1 MKRPAP
7 TRASRSRAE
16 KNRRLADHFREG
28 RRPALARAIS
38 MVEGGRPGVAGLLQ
52 DLLLARPRARR
63 LGVTGPPGA
72 GKSSLIAALATL
84 LRARDEEVAIVA
96 VDPTSPFSGGALL
109 GDRIRMNDLSTD
121 PGIFIR
127 SMATRGS
134 LGGLAAT
141 TREVIDLLDAFGF
154 PNILIETVGVGQTE
168 LEVAS
173 TADSVAVVLVPESGD
188 GIQAMKAG
196 LMEIAD
202 LFVVNKSDRI
212 GADRMVRAIRQ
223 ALLLKAG
230 RGGRNLPAHH
240 GVDLSRVQGGAAGRA
255 DADSRTAPGRRRG
268 NGPPP
273 RPPRPRAG
281 TSRCSRPPPGAERAS
296 TTCSN
301 VFLPTRNTSRCRER
315 WRNVAGRG
323 PGAESGMSSRGG
335 CGRRA
340 GGVPRAA
347 IRIFRAGSRRSRPA
361 APLRMGWPKRS
372 CPPYSGRDGIPA
384 GRSASPLSV
393 FARLQS
399 TDCPGRYLKCR
410 RPNAGCVAAPRCSPR
425 SRTAGG
431 RSSA

>member
-1 MKRPAP
+1 MKSLSPGS
-7 TRASRSRAE
+7 TE
-16 KNRRLADHFREG
+16 KNRRLADHFRAG

-38 MVEGGRPGVAGLLQ
+38 MVEGGRPGVA
-52 DLLLARPRARR
+52 DLLGELLLTRSRARR
-63 LGVTGPPGA
+63 FGVTGPPGA

-154 PNILIETVGVGQTE
+154 PNILVETVGVGQTE

-223 ALLLKAG
+223 ALLLKTG
-230 RGGRNLPAHH
+230 RGGRDVPAHH
-240 GVDLSRVQGGAAGRA
+240 GVDLARVRRRSPGEVVPGGTREA
-255 DADSRTAPGRRRG
+255 DTAPG
-268 NGPPP
+268 PAP
-273 RPPRPRAG
+273 RHWNIPVLK
-281 TSRCSRPPPGAERAS
+281 TS
-296 TTCSN
+296 
-301 VFLPTRNTSRCRER
+301 
-315 WRNVAGRG
+315 AGRG
-323 PGAESGMSSRGG
+323 EGIEELLEQFLAHQYYLTVSGALEERRRARARRRIRDVVEGRLRHRAREILERHPDLPRWVADVA
-335 CGRRA
+335 CGRA
-340 GGVPRAA
+340 TAYGVADEVLPA
-347 IRIFRAGSRRSRPA
+347 IFEERSRSA
-361 APLRMGWPKRS
+361 RRQEDPKDVDHGT
-372 CPPYSGRDGIPA
+372 P
-384 GRSASPLSV
+384 
-393 FARLQS
+393 
-399 TDCPGRYLKCR
+399 
-410 RPNAGCVAAPRCSPR
+410 VA
-425 SRTAGG
+425 
-431 RSSA
+431 